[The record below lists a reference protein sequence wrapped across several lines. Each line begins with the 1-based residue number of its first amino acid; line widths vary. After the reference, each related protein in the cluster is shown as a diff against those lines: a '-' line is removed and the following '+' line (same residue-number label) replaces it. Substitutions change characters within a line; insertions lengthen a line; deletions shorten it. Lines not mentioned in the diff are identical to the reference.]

1 MRFVVTCKAPRLLA
15 LLAVHGICDV
25 CLIPFVLVYTLCLRP
40 KWSSTLTTTL
50 FAIASVYHFAQDAGW
65 LESIA
70 GHTLV
75 TSLYLLNPE
84 DSHAFEWMLAYT
96 CIGHIPL
103 FATRLYDADCLI
115 ELTVLCIVSLT
126 AFVFPLRVLQDL
138 RLVDAADARTVHV
151 TDEHQRIVVM
161 HILCRLLA
169 SMV

>member
-1 MRFVVTCKAPRLLA
+1 MRFVVPCKTPRLLA

-40 KWSSTLTTTL
+40 TWNSTLTTTL

-70 GHTLV
+70 GHAFLTG
-75 TSLYLLNPE
+75 LYVFDPTE
-84 DSHAFEWMLAYT
+84 SHAVEWMLVYT

-115 ELTVLCIVSLT
+115 ELTMLCVVSLL
-126 AFVFPLRVLQDL
+126 AFFFPLRVLQDL
-138 RLVDAADARTVHV
+138 RLVDASDSRTVHV

-169 SMV
+169 SIH